1 MPKDEQ
7 AWPLPETVFT
17 NLPPNQPLECLVRL
31 YVIKVRVA
39 MRWKLK
45 VSNLRI
51 NQKKQQQQQET
62 RHMLCLFA
70 KGPAVK

>member
-7 AWPLPETVFT
+7 AWPLPETIFT
-17 NLPPNQPLECLVRL
+17 NLPQNQPLECLVRL

-39 MRWKLK
+39 MQWKLK

-51 NQKKQQQQQET
+51 NQKKQQQQQVT
-62 RHMLCLFA
+62 RHMLSLFA

>member
-7 AWPLPETVFT
+7 TWPLPETIFT

-39 MRWKLK
+39 MQWKLK

-51 NQKKQQQQQET
+51 NQKKQQQQQVT
-62 RHMLCLFA
+62 RHMLSLFA